1 MSRTAVVTCDS
12 VDATCRCAAALSA
25 HAAPGRLVVLT
36 GGLGAGKTTFVK
48 AYAAALG
55 VEEVVTSPSFTLVH
69 HYRCG
74 PGAPVAVLL
83 HADLWR
89 LRDAGEVADLALD
102 ELLDDGAAAIVE
114 WGERFD
120 VASGRDHLVVSLAV
134 LDESTR
140 ELTVDLAHS
149 SIADGALDVLAR

>member
-1 MSRTAVVTCDS
+1 MSGEIVRTCDS
-12 VDATCRCAAALSA
+12 VDATRRCAAVLAG
-25 HAAPGRLVVLT
+25 HAAPGRLVILT
-36 GGLGAGKTTFVK
+36 GVLGAGKTTFVK

-55 VEEVVTSPSFTLVH
+55 VGDVVTSPTYTLVH

-74 PGAPVAVLL
+74 PGAPVGVLL

-89 LRDAGEVADLALD
+89 LRDADELADLALD

-120 VASGRDHLVVSLAV
+120 VASGRDHLVVSFEV
-134 LDESTR
+134 LDEHTR
-140 ELTVDLAHS
+140 VLTVDLAGTKVT
-149 SIADGALDVLAR
+149 AEALHELAR